1 VESGHFP
8 ERRAQFLV
16 HTPRHKHPLSL
27 SLSLSLSLER
37 GCLAKRNAEVM
48 LILFYFPK
56 KKTQKLFCAGV
67 SRSSSPSTR
76 MSWPNST
83 LTAYLFLKGI
93 SMLNESLQAET
104 LNLKP

>member
-1 VESGHFP
+1 MWRVDIFQKGVLSFSCTHL
-8 ERRAQFLV
+8 A
-16 HTPRHKHPLSL
+16 TNTLSL